1 MDNQSSYKKVKH
13 LEKDEKKHSP
23 ALTTAHKDLRLSW
36 AKDHMIWNNEWH
48 KVVWSDEKKFNLD
61 GPDGF
66 SYYWH
71 DLRKEEEISSTRP
84 LGGGSVMIWASFG
97 WGGVEKHLIDIGSCM
112 GGSDWIFQ
120 QDNAPIHR
128 AKVNLAWFKSK
139 KINVLPWPSLS
150 PDLNPIE
157 NLWGILAR
165 KVYAGGKQF
174 RTKEQLTTTII
185 KSWEEISIEQLR
197 ALVESMP
204 ERIFEVIKLNGAKTK
219 Y

>member
-1 MDNQSSYKKVKH
+1 MK
-13 LEKDEKKHSP
+13 KKHSP

-36 AKDHMIWNNEWH
+36 SKDHMTWNNEWH

-71 DLRKEEEISSTRP
+71 DLRKEEDIFSTRP

-97 WGGVEKHLIDIGSCM
+97 WGGKSSICFVDGRMNAKGYREVLKKHLIDIGSSM

-139 KINVLPWPSLS
+139 KINVLPWPS
-150 PDLNPIE
+150 
-157 NLWGILAR
+157 
-165 KVYAGGKQF
+165 
-174 RTKEQLTTTII
+174 
-185 KSWEEISIEQLR
+185 
-197 ALVESMP
+197 
-204 ERIFEVIKLNGAKTK
+204 
-219 Y
+219 

>member
-1 MDNQSSYKKVKH
+1 MLKNVTMDNQSSYKKVKH

-23 ALTTAHKDLRLSW
+23 ALTTAHKDLRLS
-36 AKDHMIWNNEWH
+36 
-48 KVVWSDEKKFNLD
+48 
-61 GPDGF
+61 
-66 SYYWH
+66 
-71 DLRKEEEISSTRP
+71 
-84 LGGGSVMIWASFG
+84 GGSVMIWASFG
-97 WGGVEKHLIDIGSCM
+97 WGGKSSICFVDGRMNAKGYREVLKKHLIDIGSCM

-165 KVYAGGKQF
+165 KVYSGGKQF
-174 RTKEQLTTTII
+174 RTKEQLKTTII

-197 ALVESMP
+197 ALVKSMP

>member
-1 MDNQSSYKKVKH
+1 MPSEMQLTESERKLILALHKKNKSHREIAKKINRSKTVVTNF
-13 LEKDEKKHSP
+13 LKDP
-23 ALTTAHKDLRLSW
+23 RMN
-36 AKDHMIWNNEWH
+36 AKGYQEVL
-48 KVVWSDEKKFNLD
+48 K
-61 GPDGF
+61 
-66 SYYWH
+66 
-71 DLRKEEEISSTRP
+71 
-84 LGGGSVMIWASFG
+84 
-97 WGGVEKHLIDIGSCM
+97 KHLIDIGSCM

-174 RTKEQLTTTII
+174 RTKEQLKTTII
-185 KSWEEISIEQLR
+185 KSWEEITIEQLR

>member
-1 MDNQSSYKKVKH
+1 
-13 LEKDEKKHSP
+13 
-23 ALTTAHKDLRLSW
+23 
-36 AKDHMIWNNEWH
+36 
-48 KVVWSDEKKFNLD
+48 
-61 GPDGF
+61 GPDGV
-66 SYYWH
+66 SCYWH
-71 DLRKEEEISSTRP
+71 DLHKEEQIFSTSP

-97 WGGVEKHLIDIGSCM
+97 WGGKSSICFVDGRMNAKGYREVLKKHLIDIDSCM
-112 GGSDWIFQ
+112 DGSDWIFQ

-139 KINVLPWPSLS
+139 KINVLLWPSLP

-157 NLWGILAR
+157 NLWGILAK

-174 RTKEQLTTTII
+174 RTKEQLKTTLT

-204 ERIFEVIKLNGAKTK
+204 ERIFEVTKLNGAKTK